1 MKAFS
6 RALFAFILFSILT
19 GLAYPFAIAG
29 LARLLFPEKAA
40 GSLIIANDRVV
51 GSSLIGQKFTAPR
64 YFHGRPSASDY
75 DATNS
80 GGTNFAPSN
89 GKFIGEVG
97 KRLGSI
103 RQENGLSEAAAVP
116 ADLVLA
122 SASGLDP
129 DITLEAA
136 LIQASRVAKAR
147 GLSEERVSA
156 LVRACASRVYGF
168 TGDEIINVLAL
179 NLALDGLEKR

>member
-1 MKAFS
+1 
-6 RALFAFILFSILT
+6 
-19 GLAYPFAIAG
+19 
-29 LARLLFPEKAA
+29 
-40 GSLIIANDRVV
+40 
-51 GSSLIGQKFTAPR
+51 
-64 YFHGRPSASDY
+64 
-75 DATNS
+75 
-80 GGTNFAPSN
+80 
-89 GKFIGEVG
+89 VG

-136 LIQASRVAKAR
+136 LIQVARVAKAR

-156 LVRACASRVYGF
+156 LIRACASRVYGF
-168 TGDEIINVLAL
+168 TGDEIVNVLAL
-179 NLALDGLEKR
+179 NLALDRLEKR